1 MIDVAS
7 VVRLAPK
14 ARLRFDR
21 HRQQHM
27 LLYPER
33 GLVLSATAADVV
45 ARLGEART
53 VGAIVD
59 SVVDKYGEPSR
70 AAITR
75 DVLELLRDLADRG
88 LLAEVTR

>member
-1 MIDVAS
+1 MIDAAS

-21 HRQQHM
+21 TRQQHM

-33 GLVLSATAADVV
+33 GLALSATAADVV
-45 ARLGEART
+45 ALLGEARS

-59 SVVDKYGEPSR
+59 HIVEKYGEPSR
-70 AAITR
+70 DTIAR
-75 DVLELLRDLADRG
+75 DVLELLRDLANRG
-88 LLAEVTR
+88 LLAEVAP

>member
-45 ARLGEART
+45 ALLGEART

-59 SVVDKYGEPSR
+59 RVVEKYGEVSR

-88 LLAEVTR
+88 LLAEGTA

>member
-1 MIDVAS
+1 MIDAAS

-45 ARLGEART
+45 ALLAEART

-59 SVVDKYGEPSR
+59 RVVEKYGEASR
-70 AAITR
+70 TAITR

-88 LLAEVTR
+88 LLAEVSA

>member
-7 VVRLAPK
+7 VVKLAPK

-45 ARLGEART
+45 TLLGEPRR
-53 VGAIVD
+53 VSAIVD
-59 SVVDKYGEPSR
+59 QLAEKYDHAQREDI
-70 AAITR
+70 AH
-75 DVLELLRDLADRG
+75 DVLALLRDLADRG
-88 LLAEVTR
+88 LVAEVTP

>member
-7 VVRLAPK
+7 VVKLASK

-33 GLVLSATAADVV
+33 GLVLSATAADIV
-45 ARLGEART
+45 ALLTEART
-53 VGAIVD
+53 VGSIVEQL
-59 SVVDKYGEPSR
+59 SKKYGQARREEI
-70 AAITR
+70 AR
-75 DVLELLRDLADRG
+75 DVLELLRDLAARG
-88 LLAEVTR
+88 LVAEVTP

>member
-21 HRQQHM
+21 LRQQHM

-33 GLVLSATAADVV
+33 GLVLSPTAADVV
-45 ARLGEART
+45 ALLDAARE
-53 VGAIVD
+53 VGAIVEEL
-59 SVVDKYGEPSR
+59 VGKYGESKR
-70 AAITR
+70 ADIAK
-75 DVLELLRDLADRG
+75 DVLDLLRDLADRG
-88 LLAEVTR
+88 LISEVTP

>member
-21 HRQQHM
+21 LRQQHM

-45 ARLGEART
+45 ALLDEGRA

-59 SVVDKYGEPSR
+59 KMVDKYGEDSR
-70 AAITR
+70 AAIAR
-75 DVLELLRDLADRG
+75 DVLDLLRDLADRG
-88 LLAEVTR
+88 LVREVAP

>member
-7 VVRLAPK
+7 VVKLAAK

-45 ARLGEART
+45 TLLAEARA
-53 VGAIVD
+53 VSAIID
-59 SVVDKYGEPSR
+59 ELAEKYGPAR
-70 AAITR
+70 RDDITR
-75 DVLELLRDLADRG
+75 DVLELLRDLGSRG
-88 LLAEVTR
+88 LVAEVTP

>member
-1 MIDVAS
+1 MIDAAS

-45 ARLGEART
+45 TLLGEART

-59 SVVDKYGEPSR
+59 RVVEKYGEPR
-70 AAITR
+70 RVDITR

-88 LLAEVTR
+88 LIAEVTT

>member
-21 HRQQHM
+21 LRKQHM

-33 GLVLSATAADVV
+33 GLVLSPTAADVV
-45 ARLGEART
+45 ALLDEGRPVA
-53 VGAIVD
+53 AIVD
-59 SVVDKYGEPSR
+59 KMLAKYDTADR
-70 AAITR
+70 AAIER
-75 DVLELLRDLADRG
+75 DVLELLRELADRG
-88 LLAEVTR
+88 LVDEVTP

>member
-7 VVRLAPK
+7 VVKLAPK

-45 ARLGEART
+45 NLLGEARR

-59 SVVDKYGEPSR
+59 ELAEKYGQARREDI
-70 AAITR
+70 AR
-75 DVLELLRDLADRG
+75 DVLELLRDLVDRG
-88 LLAEVTR
+88 LVAEVTP

>member
-1 MIDVAS
+1 MIDIAS

-14 ARLRFDR
+14 ARLRFDGI
-21 HRQQHM
+21 RQQHM

-33 GLVLSATAADVV
+33 GLVLSATAAHVV
-45 ARLGEART
+45 ALLAEART
-53 VGAIVD
+53 VGAIVEQ
-59 SVVDKYGEPSR
+59 VVEKYGEPSR

-88 LLAEVTR
+88 LVAEVMP

>member
-21 HRQQHM
+21 LRQQHM

-33 GLVLSATAADVV
+33 GLVLSPTAADIVELLRETRAVRAVIEQLV
-45 ARLGEART
+45 A
-53 VGAIVD
+53 
-59 SVVDKYGEPSR
+59 KYGGADP
-70 AAITR
+70 AAIER

-88 LLAEVTR
+88 LVAEVTP

>member
-21 HRQQHM
+21 IREQHM
-27 LLYPER
+27 LLYPEK

-45 ARLGEART
+45 GLLHESRA
-53 VGAIVD
+53 VSAIVEQL
-59 SVVDKYGEPSR
+59 VAKYGEDKR
-70 AAITR
+70 AAIAK
-75 DVLELLRDLADRG
+75 DVLDLLRDLAERG
-88 LLAEVTR
+88 LIAEVEP